1 MENIESCYT
10 FENKY
15 LFWTFKILGLLFIIG
30 FIYIFITYYYKSL
43 NNMKHKDDSSLST
56 NLP

>member
-30 FIYIFITYYYKSL
+30 FIKLVTACLTKS
-43 NNMKHKDDSSLST
+43 DET
-56 NLP
+56 